1 MRPHLHKRVRS
12 HFCTAQSLWH
22 EGKRKMK
29 RNLNYSDNR
38 YRCSLFFILLH
49 SENEKNQR
57 YIMDKV
63 STIYYFLSKYKYLL
77 TCIIGTAIVGFLDS
91 NSIYQRLVLHYE
103 IEDLKAEI
111 EKYQKVYKN
120 DSKQLRDLERDPKNI
135 ERIARER
142 YFMKADDED
151 IYVLNIDQEEPTDNN
166 QKTKTNE
173 ATN

>member
-1 MRPHLHKRVRS
+1 
-12 HFCTAQSLWH
+12 
-22 EGKRKMK
+22 
-29 RNLNYSDNR
+29 
-38 YRCSLFFILLH
+38 
-49 SENEKNQR
+49 
-57 YIMDKV
+57 MDKV

-103 IEDLKAEI
+103 IEDLKAEK

-166 QKTKTNE
+166 LKTKTNE